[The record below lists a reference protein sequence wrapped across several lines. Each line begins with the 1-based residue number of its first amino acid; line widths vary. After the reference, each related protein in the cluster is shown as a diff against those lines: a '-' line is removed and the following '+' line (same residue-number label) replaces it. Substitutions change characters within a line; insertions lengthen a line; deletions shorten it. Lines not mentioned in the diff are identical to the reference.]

1 MDSGLVLQAPRSRAA
16 AFGCESPPGN
26 PIGGQFGQCRSCR
39 DRPLCG
45 ESSKPLDSLDRNIFG
60 FTMLHCAAG
69 HRSAAALEELLVQC
83 RPEKPDLS
91 RALFDA
97 AVVRSGSAELVQRL
111 IGLRADIDFRY
122 SMPRRVG
129 LAKDRREKRINW
141 PVGQRFNDEER
152 EKRQKE
158 AEEKA
163 KEEEAR
169 LLREQEREKESLATP
184 EVAETQQE
192 EERGDN
198 INAKVSAMVE
208 PTASG
213 AVEPEHEE
221 AADFRNVT
229 LLKRPQESE
238 TGITA
243 LMPPPGAR
251 ISQAPPKVENYQVPS
266 FLRKKQQK
274 KS

>member
-141 PVGQRFNDEER
+141 PVGQRFNVRRGLQNPNEHRHVTDPYTTLQNPAR
-152 EKRQKE
+152 RCFRQ
-158 AEEKA
+158 
-163 KEEEAR
+163 
-169 LLREQEREKESLATP
+169 
-184 EVAETQQE
+184 
-192 EERGDN
+192 D
-198 INAKVSAMVE
+198 
-208 PTASG
+208 
-213 AVEPEHEE
+213 
-221 AADFRNVT
+221 D
-229 LLKRPQESE
+229 
-238 TGITA
+238 
-243 LMPPPGAR
+243 PPGALCR
-251 ISQAPPKVENYQVPS
+251 ICYFMVALDKLTCQSKA
-266 FLRKKQQK
+266 
-274 KS
+274 